1 MRSISKAKMR
11 AEMFSAMSGTNAVSV
26 EWALKNI
33 LQLTKEE
40 FRKYK
45 IKNIFGG

>member
-1 MRSISKAKMR
+1 
-11 AEMFSAMSGTNAVSV
+11 MFSAMTGTNAVSID
-26 EWALKNI
+26 WALKNI

-45 IKNIFGG
+45 IKKIFGG